1 MQLTGEL
8 SKVSLP
14 NLLQLVRNGAL
25 TGKFGLLQGAK
36 TATVL
41 IEDGSIVHAEADA
54 LLGREALFELFL
66 WLSGT
71 FSFIEIDSVDDHE
84 RSINPEDPEE
94 TTDKLIREG
103 QHYAEQKRFLD
114 QLRISGQSVLS
125 PVRDARP
132 PKMTDS
138 AQQLLAN
145 FDGRQPLSAILA
157 RLTLT
162 RRQQIQSLAT
172 LLSEGICV
180 VVEPQELD
188 SMSQIQLP
196 DWVIARLRQDNPDIA
211 QAIVDM
217 VVWSDRVKCWMYQ
230 ADADF
235 ERIKGLLEKNPK
247 TRMIEDDYYKGESAE
262 NIGNMG
268 TSGSPGISGSSGSSG
283 SSLNEDLSI
292 TPFGEVAQPSQTKTS
307 GRSQARRPSKDV
319 EF

>member
-25 TGKFGLLQGAK
+25 TGKFSLLQGAK

-54 LLGREALFELFL
+54 LLGREALLELFL
-66 WLSGT
+66 WLSGS
-71 FSFIEIDSVDDHE
+71 FSFIEIDAVDPQE
-84 RSINPEDPEE
+84 RSINSEDPEE
-94 TTDKLIREG
+94 STDKLIREG

-114 QLRISGQSVLS
+114 QLRITGQSVLS
-125 PVRDARP
+125 PVKDARTQRLP
-132 PKMTDS
+132 ES
-138 AQQLLAN
+138 AQQLLSI

-172 LLSEGICV
+172 LLSEGLCV
-180 VVEPQELD
+180 VVEPQEME
-188 SMSQIQLP
+188 SMEQTSLP
-196 DWVIARLRQDNPDIA
+196 DWVVARLRQDNPDIS

-217 VVWSDRVKCWMYQ
+217 VVWTDRVKCWMFQ

-235 ERIKGLLEKNPK
+235 ERIKTLLEKNPK
-247 TRMIEDDYYKGESAE
+247 TRMEDDDFYKDPGSKSSNDDDFDGPLYGE
-262 NIGNMG
+262 MK
-268 TSGSPGISGSSGSSG
+268 
-283 SSLNEDLSI
+283 
-292 TPFGEVAQPSQTKTS
+292 VAPPSQNKTS
-307 GRSQARRPSKDV
+307 SRNQARKPAKDSGV

>member
-25 TGKFGLLQGAK
+25 TGKFSLLQGAK

-54 LLGREALFELFL
+54 LLGKEALLELFL
-66 WLSGT
+66 WLSGS
-71 FSFIEIDSVDDHE
+71 FSFIEIESVPAEE
-84 RSINPEDPEE
+84 RSINADDPEE
-94 TTDKLIREG
+94 STDKLIREG

-125 PVRDARP
+125 PVRDMRP
-132 PKMTDS
+132 PRLPES
-138 AQQLLAN
+138 AKTLLSS

-172 LLSEGICV
+172 LLSENLCV
-180 VVEPQELD
+180 VVEAQEPE
-188 SMSQIQLP
+188 SMEQTSLP
-196 DWVIARLRQDNPDIA
+196 DWVVARLRQDNPDIS

-217 VVWSDRVKCWMYQ
+217 VVWADRVKCWMFQ

-235 ERIKGLLEKNPK
+235 ERIKTLLEKNPK
-247 TRMIEDDYYKGESAE
+247 TRFDEDDYSKERATQASLSNDLDSALFGGEIKTPPPA
-262 NIGNMG
+262 
-268 TSGSPGISGSSGSSG
+268 
-283 SSLNEDLSI
+283 NE
-292 TPFGEVAQPSQTKTS
+292 KTS
-307 GRSQARRPSKDV
+307 GRNQNRRPIKD
-319 EF
+319 

>member
-25 TGKFGLLQGAK
+25 TGKFSLLQGAK

-54 LLGREALFELFL
+54 LLGTEALLDLFL

-71 FSFIEIDSVDDHE
+71 FSFIEIESVEDHE
-84 RSINPEDPEE
+84 RSIFPEKPDEA
-94 TTDKLIREG
+94 TDKLIRDG
-103 QHYAEQKRFLD
+103 QHYVEQKRFLD

-125 PVRDARP
+125 PVKDARSQ
-132 PKMTDS
+132 KMNESTR
-138 AQQLLAN
+138 QLLGS
-145 FDGRQPLSAILA
+145 FDGRQPLSAVLA

-180 VVEPQELD
+180 VVEPQEPE
-188 SMSQIQLP
+188 SMEQTHLP
-196 DWVIARLRQDNPDIA
+196 DWVVARLRQDNPDIA

-217 VVWSDRVKCWMYQ
+217 VVWTDRVKCWMFQ

-235 ERIKGLLEKNPK
+235 ERIKTLLEKNPK
-247 TRMIEDDYYKGESAE
+247 TRMEDDDYYKETKLGSAQADDFE
-262 NIGNMG
+262 ASLPEEMKA
-268 TSGSPGISGSSGSSG
+268 SPPA
-283 SSLNEDLSI
+283 NDR
-292 TPFGEVAQPSQTKTS
+292 TS
-307 GRSQARRPSKDV
+307 GRNQARRPAKDSSGNPSI

>member
-36 TATVL
+36 TAAIL

-71 FSFIEIDSVDDHE
+71 FSFIEIDSIDPHE
-84 RSINPEDPEE
+84 RSIHPEDPEE

-125 PVRDARP
+125 PVKDARP
-132 PKMTDS
+132 PKLHES
-138 AQQLLAN
+138 AQQLLSV

-157 RLTLT
+157 RLNLT
-162 RRQQIQSLAT
+162 RRQQIQALAT

-180 VVEPQELD
+180 VVEAQEPE

-196 DWVIARLRQDNPDIA
+196 DWVVARLRQDNPDIA
-211 QAIVDM
+211 QAIVDL
-217 VVWSDRVKCWMYQ
+217 VVWSDRVKCWMFQ

-235 ERIKGLLEKNPK
+235 ERIKNLLEKNPK
-247 TRMIEDDYYKGESAE
+247 TKMFNDEYFKEAE
-262 NIGNMG
+262 PEG
-268 TSGSPGISGSSGSSG
+268 SSPG
-283 SSLNEDLSI
+283 DLTTT
-292 TPFGEVAQPSQTKTS
+292 TPFGDVAAPPQTS
-307 GRSQARRPSKDV
+307 GRNQARRPAKDSGSGV

>member
-36 TATVL
+36 TASIL

-71 FSFIEIDSVDDHE
+71 FSFIEIDAVDAHE
-84 RSINPEDPEE
+84 RSIHPEDPEE
-94 TTDKLIREG
+94 STDKLIREG

-132 PKMTDS
+132 PKLTES

-157 RLTLT
+157 RLSLT
-162 RRQQIQSLAT
+162 RRSQIQSLAT
-172 LLSEGICV
+172 LLSEGVCV
-180 VVEPQELD
+180 VVEPQEQE
-188 SMSQIQLP
+188 SMAQIQLP
-196 DWVIARLRQDNPDIA
+196 DWVVARLRQDNPDIA
-211 QAIVDM
+211 QAIVDL
-217 VVWSDRVKCWMYQ
+217 VVWSDRVKCWMFQ

-235 ERIKGLLEKNPK
+235 ERIKNLLEKNPK
-247 TRMIEDDYYKGESAE
+247 TKMFSEDYFKEAE
-262 NIGNMG
+262 
-268 TSGSPGISGSSGSSG
+268 SGSFADK
-283 SSLNEDLSI
+283 DLTA
-292 TPFGEVAQPSQTKTS
+292 TPYGDVAAPPQTKTS
-307 GRSQARRPSKDV
+307 GRNQARRPAKDSSGGV

>member
-25 TGKFGLLQGAK
+25 TGKFSLLQGAK

-54 LLGREALFELFL
+54 LLGREAVFELFL

-71 FSFIEIDSVDDHE
+71 FSFIEIDSVEAHE
-84 RSINPEDPEE
+84 RSIFPENPDDA
-94 TTDKLIREG
+94 TDKLIRDG
-103 QHYAEQKRFLD
+103 QHYAEEKRFLD

-125 PVRDARP
+125 PVKEARAQ
-132 PKMTDS
+132 KLNDS
-138 AQQLLAN
+138 ARQLLAA

-162 RRQQIQSLAT
+162 RRQQIQSLAI
-172 LLSEGICV
+172 LLTEGICV
-180 VVEPQELD
+180 VVEPQEPE
-188 SMSQIQLP
+188 SMEQTHLP
-196 DWVIARLRQDNPDIA
+196 DWVVARLRQDNPDIA

-217 VVWSDRVKCWMYQ
+217 VVWTDRVKCWMFQ

-235 ERIKGLLEKNPK
+235 ERIKNLLEKNPK
-247 TRMIEDDYYKGESAE
+247 TRLEDDDFYKEPKLDSAQGDDFDGPLYGE
-262 NIGNMG
+262 MKV
-268 TSGSPGISGSSGSSG
+268 TPP
-283 SSLNEDLSI
+283 LND
-292 TPFGEVAQPSQTKTS
+292 KTS
-307 GRSQARRPSKDV
+307 GRNQARRPAKDSGGTPSV

>member
-25 TGKFGLLQGAK
+25 TGKFSLLQGAK

-54 LLGREALFELFL
+54 LLGTEALLDLFL

-71 FSFIEIDSVDDHE
+71 FSFIEIDSVEDHE
-84 RSINPEDPEE
+84 RSIFPDKVDEA
-94 TTDKLIREG
+94 TDKLIRDG

-125 PVRDARP
+125 PVNDTRSKKMDESARQLF
-132 PKMTDS
+132 S
-138 AQQLLAN
+138 A
-145 FDGRQPLSAILA
+145 FDGRQPLSAVLA
-157 RLTLT
+157 RLSLT
-162 RRQQIQSLAT
+162 RRQQIQSLAA
-172 LLSEGICV
+172 LLSEGLCV
-180 VVEPQELD
+180 VVEPQEPE
-188 SMSQIQLP
+188 SMEQTHLP
-196 DWVIARLRQDNPDIA
+196 DWVVARLRQDNPDIS

-217 VVWSDRVKCWMYQ
+217 VVWTDRVKCWMFQ

-235 ERIKGLLEKNPK
+235 ERIKNLLEKNPK
-247 TRMIEDDYYKGESAE
+247 TRMADDDYYKEPKLESTLGNDFDGPLYGEMKVSPPA
-262 NIGNMG
+262 NDKP
-268 TSGSPGISGSSGSSG
+268 SGRNQARKPAKDSSG
-283 SSLNEDLSI
+283 NPSI
-292 TPFGEVAQPSQTKTS
+292 
-307 GRSQARRPSKDV
+307 

>member
-25 TGKFGLLQGAK
+25 TGKFSLLQGAK
-36 TATVL
+36 TAILL

-54 LLGREALFELFL
+54 LLGREAVFELFL

-71 FSFIEIDSVDDHE
+71 FSFIEIDAVDAQE
-84 RSINPEDPEE
+84 RSINPENPEE
-94 TTDKLIREG
+94 STDKLIREG

-114 QLRISGQSVLS
+114 QLRITGQSVLS
-125 PVRDARP
+125 PVKDARAQKLP
-132 PKMTDS
+132 DS
-138 AQQLLAN
+138 AQQLLSL

-172 LLSEGICV
+172 LLSEGLCV
-180 VVEPQELD
+180 VVEPQEMD
-188 SMSQIQLP
+188 SMEETRLP
-196 DWVIARLRQDNPDIA
+196 DWVVARLRQDNPDIS

-217 VVWSDRVKCWMYQ
+217 VVWTDRVKCWMFQ

-235 ERIKGLLEKNPK
+235 ERIKTLLEKNPK
-247 TRMIEDDYYKGESAE
+247 TRMEDDDFYKHPGSQS
-262 NIGNMG
+262 GNDDF
-268 TSGSPGISGSSGSSG
+268 SSPPYG
-283 SSLNEDLSI
+283 DVQAP
-292 TPFGEVAQPSQTKTS
+292 TPSQDKPS
-307 GRSQARRPSKDV
+307 GRNQARRPAKDSGV

>member
-25 TGKFGLLQGAK
+25 TGKFSLLQGAK

-54 LLGREALFELFL
+54 LMGREALFELFL

-71 FSFIEIDSVDDHE
+71 FSFIEIDAVDDHE
-84 RSINPEDPEE
+84 RSISPEKPDDS
-94 TTDKLIREG
+94 TDKLIREG
-103 QHYAEQKRFLD
+103 QQYAEQKRFLD

-125 PVRDARP
+125 PVKDARGQKLP
-132 PKMTDS
+132 DQ
-138 AQQLLAN
+138 ARQLLAA

-162 RRQQIQSLAT
+162 RRQQIQSLSA
-172 LLSEGICV
+172 LLSEGLCV
-180 VVEPQELD
+180 VVEAQGEE
-188 SMSQIQLP
+188 SMEQTHLP
-196 DWVIARLRQDNPDIA
+196 DWVVARLRQDNPDIS

-217 VVWSDRVKCWMYQ
+217 VVWTDRVKCWMFQ

-235 ERIKGLLEKNPK
+235 ERIKNLLEKNPK
-247 TRMIEDDYYKGESAE
+247 TRITDDDFYKEPQAKGAAAADNEYDGPLYGEMKVAPPSNDKPTGRNQARKPAKD
-262 NIGNMG
+262 
-268 TSGSPGISGSSGSSG
+268 SSSG
-283 SSLNEDLSI
+283 
-292 TPFGEVAQPSQTKTS
+292 TPS
-307 GRSQARRPSKDV
+307 V